1 MRALCTKVLGLLLL
15 LGLLAATPPAL
26 AQTAAPDAASPP
38 ADPASPAPAKKPS
51 DIATARDLVKG
62 CKSRLTADP
71 ATGDPV
77 LSGGRCKEYLIGFFT
92 LQKDNLTPK
101 PEERFCTNG
110 MVSFGKVAK
119 TVIDF
124 AEGHADLMDGLP
136 DPVIMAAMRTAYPC
150 TKQDPQ

>member
-1 MRALCTKVLGLLLL
+1 MRALCTKVPVLLLL
-15 LGLLAATPPAL
+15 LGLLAAAPAG

-38 ADPASPAPAKKPS
+38 AGPASTAKKPG
-51 DIATARDLVKG
+51 DIATAQDLVKG
-62 CKSRLTADP
+62 CKARLAADP
-71 ATGDPV
+71 ASGDPV

-92 LQKDNLTPK
+92 QQKDNLTPK

-110 MVSFGKVAK
+110 MVSFGRVAQ

-124 AEGHADLMDGLP
+124 AEGHADLMEGLP
-136 DPVIMAAMRTAYPC
+136 DPLIMAAMHTAFPC